1 MHELLAVCLLTVDRD
16 SLSPSSPPETGVMA
30 EAMESTLDRRYVEH
44 DAFDLF
50 MAIMKPAK
58 AFYEWKQEEGPV
70 SPPRHPGIWVWADES
85 VGVK

>member
-16 SLSPSSPPETGVMA
+16 SIERSTGKKDVSA
-30 EAMESTLDRRYVEH
+30 QAMEATLDRRYIEH

-58 AFYEWKQEEGPV
+58 AFYEWRQEEGPV
-70 SPPRHPGIWVWADES
+70 SEDSSTLVSAHG
-85 VGVK
+85 